1 MRPDKTREDVEQL
14 IAEIRR
20 ERFAR
25 EYPQIE
31 EYFADLI
38 EGRVL
43 VTAYETLVV
52 FERTDTG
59 AFVAEYDV

>member
-1 MRPDKTREDVEQL
+1 MSNEEQATL
-14 IAEIRR
+14 IKQIRT
-20 ERFAR
+20 ESFAA

-43 VTAYETLVV
+43 VTEYETLVV

-59 AFVAEYDV
+59 ALVAEYDA

>member
-31 EYFADLI
+31 ENFADLI

-43 VTAYETLVV
+43 VTEYETLVV

-59 AFVAEYDV
+59 ALVAEYDV